1 MPLPAAHHK
10 IVDLQV
16 VSHSG
21 SAGRAGIEAGA
32 FASWRAQ
39 ALRRV
44 RRGLLLRFQ
53 PEQVLF
59 IMCGENQEAPAGGI
73 CKTKEGEH
81 QEQLIKRTDV
91 HERVF
96 ETEECN

>member
-1 MPLPAAHHK
+1 MPLPTAHHK

-44 RRGLLLRFQ
+44 RCGLLLCLQ

-59 IMCGENQEAPAGGI
+59 IMRGKNQEAPAGGI

-81 QEQLIKRTDV
+81 QKQHITQSEL
-91 HERVF
+91 HEIF
-96 ETEECN
+96 EMEESN